1 MSKTLLFDNYYV
13 AEVGAEEWEAFVTE
27 NSALAF
33 PHEQSVSFD
42 PVLTAAERTRLGAL
56 RQNLARALTLHLLL
70 YENDTP
76 IGWHYGFQR
85 SELEYFMA
93 NTALLPA
100 YQGRGIYSAFLKYA
114 IGRILEEGFQY
125 ITSIHHADNHAVL
138 IPKLKAGFLI
148 QAFGL
153 LIQPMLLESNYGTMI
168 QLVYPAKDIY
178 RQVLGYR
185 LGTQALHAEM
195 RRQLP
200 E

>member
-1 MSKTLLFDNYYV
+1 MAKTLLFNNYYV
-13 AEVGAEEWEAFVTE
+13 AEVSAEEWETFVTA

-33 PHEQSVSFD
+33 PDEQSVSFD
-42 PVLTAAERTRLGAL
+42 PVLTAADRTRLGVL
-56 RQNLARALTLHLLL
+56 RQNLAQALNLYLLL

-114 IGRILEEGFQY
+114 VGRILEEGFQY

-138 IPKLKAGFLI
+138 VPKLKAGFLI

-178 RQVLGYR
+178 RQVLSYR
-185 LGTQALHAEM
+185 LGTQALHEEM

-200 E
+200 V